1 MAVIGIEKLSAEIN
15 DELKLYSESVKEGLS
30 KVAKKYA
37 SELVKK
43 TKATAP
49 VGDRKSNKY
58 RDSIKSK
65 KLTENL
71 NEIKYIWYVDSKNS
85 NYRLTHLLVK
95 GHITRNG
102 VDRTS
107 ENHFLRNA
115 VNEIEQAYLKEIEEV
130 IRNG

>member
-1 MAVIGIEKLSAEIN
+1 MAIIGIEKLSSEIN
-15 DELKLYSESVKEGLS
+15 DELKLYSKEITDGLK
-30 KVAKKYA
+30 KVARKYS

-49 VGDRKSNKY
+49 DGDRKTNKY

-65 KLTENL
+65 KQSENL

-85 NYRLTHLLVK
+85 NYRLTHLLVH
-95 GHITRNG
+95 GHAKRNG
-102 VDRTS
+102 GRTR

-115 VNEIEQAYLKEIEEV
+115 VNEIEKAYLKEIEEV
-130 IRNG
+130 IKNG

>member
-1 MAVIGIEKLSAEIN
+1 MAIIGIEKLSAEIN
-15 DELKLYSESVKEGLS
+15 DELQLYKTEVTDGLK

-49 VGDRKSNKY
+49 VGDREFNKY

-65 KLTENL
+65 KQSENL
-71 NEIKYIWYVDSKNS
+71 NEIKFIWYVDSKDS
-85 NYRLTHLLVK
+85 NYRLTHLLVH
-95 GHITRNG
+95 GHAKRNG
-102 VDRTS
+102 GRTR

-115 VNEIEQAYLKEIEEV
+115 VNEIEKAYLKEIEEV

>member
-1 MAVIGIEKLSAEIN
+1 MAVIGIENLSAEIN
-15 DELKLYSESVKEGLS
+15 DELKLYSESIKEGLS

-65 KLTENL
+65 KQSENL
-71 NEIKYIWYVDSKNS
+71 NEIKYIWYVDSKDS
-85 NYRLTHLLVK
+85 NYRLTHLLVH
-95 GHITRNG
+95 GHAKRNG
-102 VDRTS
+102 GRTR

>member
-1 MAVIGIEKLSAEIN
+1 MAIIGIEKLSAEI
-15 DELKLYSESVKEGLS
+15 DKELKLYSTEVKDKLD
-30 KVAKKYA
+30 KLARKYS

-49 VGDRKSNKY
+49 VGDRKFDKY

-65 KLTENL
+65 KLSENL

-85 NYRLTHLLVK
+85 NYRLTHLLVH
-95 GHITRNG
+95 GHAKRNG
-102 VDRTS
+102 GRTR

-115 VNEIEQAYLKEIEEV
+115 VNEIEQDYIKELEEV
-130 IRNG
+130 IKNG